1 MFLIL
6 IVSIIMYIVATI
18 SIYHNIYNFEKTN
31 KIKIII
37 IGYIAIFI
45 ITVII
50 CSISSSNINTNF
62 NYLKIAKTTAIL
74 IFSPINTI
82 ITLPYIGNI
91 LNKYKGKKINNIQLK
106 KRFLILTIIVFIIII
121 FEIGY
126 IKNFEMG
133 LIKNAIN
140 NIK

>member
-74 IFSPINTI
+74 IFSPDR
-82 ITLPYIGNI
+82 
-91 LNKYKGKKINNIQLK
+91 KS
-106 KRFLILTIIVFIIII
+106 VV
-121 FEIGY
+121 
-126 IKNFEMG
+126 
-133 LIKNAIN
+133 
-140 NIK
+140 